1 MKRSVVTLLV
11 AMACL
16 SMSAQLLTIAQAVN
30 MACEN
35 YPAVARYG
43 LLERSTA
50 FSLDNASMAWL
61 PQGVI
66 AAQAT
71 WQNDVA
77 ALPDMLTD
85 MMTSRGI
92 DYPGLSRLKC
102 RNLPITRTLHSA
114 VISRPIR
121 LKLAYPF
128 T

>member
-30 MACEN
+30 MAREN

-50 FSLDNASMAWL
+50 FSLDNASKAWL

-77 ALPDMLTD
+77 AK
-85 MMTSRGI
+85 SNSGR
-92 DYPGLSRLKC
+92 
-102 RNLPITRTLHSA
+102 
-114 VISRPIR
+114 
-121 LKLAYPF
+121 
-128 T
+128 